1 MSNLPN
7 GIEVPPA
14 QFIRLDLFPAFL
26 QGDNLPDALPGG
38 VLDEKR
44 VIITDTYV
52 LVFSDGPQGPQLL
65 HTWPLLDFSGR
76 NTTGWEVTTEQYT
89 FRVNRSTGCGCG
101 SRLRG
106 FFPYQ
111 GVPYQPV

>member
-7 GIEVPPA
+7 GIEAPPA

-26 QGDNLPDALPGG
+26 QGDTLPDTLPGG
-38 VLDEKR
+38 VIDGKR

-52 LVFSDGPQGPQLL
+52 LVFSDGPTGPYLQ
-65 HTWPLLDFSGR
+65 HTWALNDISGR
-76 NTTGWEVTTEQYT
+76 HTTGWEVTTEEHT

-106 FFPYQ
+106 FFPYP
-111 GVPYQPV
+111 GLPYQPA